1 MTLDHYRVLGLPSG
15 DEGAIL
21 TEREISRAYKLK
33 ALGLHPDKRPDDP
46 NALAD
51 FQNLRSS
58 YETLMDPVARRRFDD
73 SLRQLKK
80 KMEAEQ
86 TRKFMKRQDG
96 LKRRSDALYS
106 NMDAKRRKQEPAAA
120 KEKNETAWS
129 TSGVDHHDDDTHE
142 KILDVSWEKEKN
154 DYSEEELR
162 KFFFGFGF
170 VRDIY
175 MSGFCSKNKKSAT
188 VVMVAAD
195 SAVAAARIVAG
206 RLSSPLLV
214 SQYKRIV

>member
-1 MTLDHYRVLGLPSG
+1 MDITSQPRKPKVAIETYLHHHNQICRSEKTMTLDHYRVLGLPSG
-15 DEGAIL
+15 EEGAIL

-46 NALAD
+46 HAQAD

-73 SLRQLKK
+73 SLRRLKK

-106 NMDAKRRKQEPAAA
+106 NVDAKRRKQEPAAA
-120 KEKNETAWS
+120 KEKKETARS
-129 TSGVDHHDDDTHE
+129 ASGVDHDDDDNHE
-142 KILDVSWEKEKN
+142 KILDVSWEKEKK

-170 VRDIY
+170 VRDIL
-175 MSGFCSKNKKSAT
+175 
-188 VVMVAAD
+188 
-195 SAVAAARIVAG
+195 
-206 RLSSPLLV
+206 LSLL
-214 SQYKRIV
+214 QEL